1 MAENKKSEFTVTDRR
16 RFTTEGESSA
26 AEDRGTEDRTTD
38 APRATENAPDRSTG
52 VPPVTASPEPSDVPP
67 PPSAEERQAQ
77 ADAFQASSR
86 QLDDA
91 LSGKLGEGR
100 SAKDFEVTFERFAAS
115 LYMTAL
121 VQLGLVHEQGGQPQV
136 DLIGARQTIDTLS
149 MIATKTKGNLDAREE
164 NLLQNCLYELRM
176 AYVDVTNM
184 LTRPPEPGKGPGPGG
199 PIQFP
204 GKK

>member
-1 MAENKKSEFTVTDRR
+1 MPENKKSEFTVTDRR
-16 RFTTEGESSA
+16 RFNTEGESSGSEPERMEEPAA
-26 AEDRGTEDRTTD
+26 AE
-38 APRATENAPDRSTG
+38 P
-52 VPPVTASPEPSDVPP
+52 TASAPPDTASEEPSEVPA

-77 ADAFQASSR
+77 HDAFKASSK

-91 LSGKLGEGR
+91 LAGKLGQGR
-100 SAKDFEVTFERFAAS
+100 TAKDFEVNFERFAAS

-121 VQLGLVHEQGGQPQV
+121 VQLGLVHEQGAQPQV
-136 DLIGARQTIDTLS
+136 DLIGARQTIDTLG
-149 MIATKTKGNLDAREE
+149 MIAAKTKGNLDAREE

-184 LTRPPEPGKGPGPGG
+184 LTKPPEPGKGGPGGLGGPGG
-199 PIQFP
+199 PIPFP

>member
-16 RFTTEGESSA
+16 RFTTEGEASESNA
-26 AEDRGTEDRTTD
+26 DVAPVTED
-38 APRATENAPDRSTG
+38 AADRSAGT
-52 VPPVTASPEPSDVPP
+52 PQVTPGSEPSDVPP

-77 ADAFQASSR
+77 ADAFQASSK

-91 LSGKLGEGR
+91 LAGKLGEGR

-184 LTRPPEPGKGPGPGG
+184 LTKPPEPGKGPGPGG
-199 PIQFP
+199 TIPFP
-204 GKK
+204 GRK

>member
-1 MAENKKSEFTVTDRR
+1 LATLSDTGGLTSADTLSGESTGITPDFVTDDSVQQR
-16 RFTTEGESSA
+16 
-26 AEDRGTEDRTTD
+26 
-38 APRATENAPDRSTG
+38 
-52 VPPVTASPEPSDVPP
+52 PPADIPP
-67 PPSAEERQAQ
+67 PPAFAQNLPVSVLEDTQRQAQ
-77 ADAFQASSR
+77 ADAFQASSK

-91 LSGKLGEGR
+91 LAGKLGEGR
-100 SAKDFEVTFERFAAS
+100 TAKDFEVSFERFVAS
-115 LYMTAL
+115 LYMSAL

-149 MIATKTKGNLDAREE
+149 MLATKTKGNLDGREE

-184 LTRPPEPGKGPGPGG
+184 LTKPPEPGKGPGPGG
-199 PIQFP
+199 PILFP

>member
-1 MAENKKSEFTVTDRR
+1 MPDKKKEPEFTVTDRR
-16 RFTTEGESSA
+16 RFSTEGESSEAERVDERSADPERGPQVSPSA
-26 AEDRGTEDRTTD
+26 AAPESAAPTE
-38 APRATENAPDRSTG
+38 G
-52 VPPVTASPEPSDVPP
+52 DVPP

-77 ADAFQASSR
+77 ADAFQASSK

-100 SAKDFEVTFERFAAS
+100 TAKDFEVSFERFIAS
-115 LYMTAL
+115 LYMSAL

-149 MIATKTKGNLDAREE
+149 MLATKTKGNLDGREE

-184 LTRPPEPGKGPGPGG
+184 LTKPPEPGKGPGPGG
-199 PIQFP
+199 PILFP

>member
-1 MAENKKSEFTVTDRR
+1 MADNKKSDFTVTDRR
-16 RFTTEGESSA
+16 RFTTEGETSA
-26 AEDRGTEDRTTD
+26 SEPERQETSD
-38 APRATENAPDRSTG
+38 AVPDRSAG
-52 VPPVTASPEPSDVPP
+52 VPPVTQNVGETQPVEQSEVPP

-77 ADAFQASSR
+77 ADAFQASSK

-91 LSGKLGEGR
+91 LAGKLGEGR
-100 SAKDFEVTFERFAAS
+100 TAKDFEVTFERFAAS

-121 VQLGLVHEQGGQPQV
+121 VQLGLVHEQGGQAQV

-184 LTRPPEPGKGPGPGG
+184 LTKPPAPGKGPGPGG
-199 PIQFP
+199 PIPFP

>member
-16 RFTTEGESSA
+16 RFSTEGES
-26 AEDRGTEDRTTD
+26 
-38 APRATENAPDRSTG
+38 TG
-52 VPPVTASPEPSDVPP
+52 ESEPSVEEQPVHQEAPPQSSAPGQEEPQERNVPP
-67 PPSAEERQAQ
+67 PPSAQERQAQ
-77 ADAFQASSR
+77 HDAFKQSSK

-91 LSGKLGEGR
+91 LAGKMGPGK
-100 SAKDFEVTFERFAAS
+100 SAKDFEITFERFAAS
-115 LYMTAL
+115 LYMSAL

-136 DLIGARQTIDTLS
+136 DLIGARQTIDTLG
-149 MIATKTKGNLDAREE
+149 MISEKTKGNLTPAEE

-184 LTRPPEPGKGPGPGG
+184 LTKPPQAGGPGGISGPGG
-199 PIQFP
+199 PIPFP